1 MHASQG
7 RGHDHDVIV
16 IGGGPGGAA
25 VATRLAR
32 RGRRVLVLER
42 EAFPR
47 FHIGESQLPWSRELW
62 HELGLDEALARAGF
76 VDKWGATFITAN
88 GAIEQYADFN
98 DAAETP
104 QPQTYQVPR
113 AEFDRIFLQH
123 AAASGAEVRQ
133 PAQAV
138 DVTFESD
145 GVTVRFLA
153 DGTQHETRA
162 AAIVDASGKAGFV
175 ARRRSERQFDPQ
187 LRNVALHAQYE
198 EVPRPSGRRA
208 GDIRMVMRPDR
219 GWFWFIPLSASVT
232 SVGIVLPKEAHA
244 RSAGATLEQALAAY
258 LAETPTAAA
267 LTAHAR
273 RVTPVRFDADYSY
286 CARRFAGDRWLLVG
300 DAGAFLDPIF
310 STGVLMAM
318 QSGVDAAD
326 ALDAA
331 LTAGDLSE
339 RRFAGYERATRAR
352 WTHFRRFA
360 VGFYDPAFRDLFF
373 RPRAPFRMREALTSV
388 LAGNWRPRLATRIR
402 IALFFAAVAV
412 QRRIAIAPR
421 LGDLDA
427 AAAAPSVRAASHA
440 A

>member
-352 WTHFRRFA
+352 WAHFRRFA

>member
-1 MHASQG
+1 MHAY
-7 RGHDHDVIV
+7 DVIIV
-16 IGGGPGGAA
+16 GGGPGGAA
-25 VATRLAR
+25 AATALAR

-62 HELGLDEALARAGF
+62 RELGLDEALGRAGF

-88 GAIEQYADFN
+88 GAVEQYADFT
-98 DAAETP
+98 AATETP

-113 AEFDRIFLQH
+113 ADFDRIVLAH
-123 AAASGAEVRQ
+123 AAASGADVRQ

-138 DVTFESD
+138 DLTFEHD

-153 DGTQHETRA
+153 DGTQLETRA
-162 AAIVDASGKAGFV
+162 AAIVDASGRAGFV

-187 LRNVALHAQYE
+187 LRNVSLHAQYE
-198 EVPRPSGRRA
+198 DVPRPTGRRA

-219 GWFWFIPLSASVT
+219 GWFWFIPLSATVT
-232 SVGIVLPKEAHA
+232 SIGIVLPKEAHA
-244 RSAGATLEQALAAY
+244 RSAGATLEQALADY

-310 STGVLMAM
+310 STGVFMAM
-318 QSGVDAAD
+318 QSGVDAAE

-331 LTAGDLSE
+331 LTAGDLSA
-339 RRFAGYERATRAR
+339 RRFARYERATRAR
-352 WTHFRRFA
+352 WAHFRRFA

-373 RPRAPFRMREALTSV
+373 RPRGPFRMREAVISI
-388 LAGNWRPRLATRIR
+388 LAGNWRPGLATRLR
-402 IALFFAAVAV
+402 IALFFAFVAV

-427 AAAAPSVRAASHA
+427 AAAPPSVRPASHA